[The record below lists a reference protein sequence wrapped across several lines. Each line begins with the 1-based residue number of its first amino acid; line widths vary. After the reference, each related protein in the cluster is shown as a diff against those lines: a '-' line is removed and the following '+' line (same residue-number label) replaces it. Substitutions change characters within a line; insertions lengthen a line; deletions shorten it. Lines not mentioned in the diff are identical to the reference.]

1 MIKFIDNQSVK
12 FVKEGEYNTCGCVG
26 KHYCQ
31 PVRFTDETQFQI
43 LGNVLNTDP
52 GFSDIYI
59 GWETW
64 TAVLLSTTSI
74 GVSSVGVCD
83 GSISAVASAGSGGFQ
98 YKKDSGAFQASGS
111 FTGLCEGTYLITV
124 IDSAGNYASEYATI
138 GLGFVCS
145 TLAGKKLNQVASNS
159 LNEVRNCK
167 LNNAL

>member
-1 MIKFIDNQSVK
+1 MIKFIDNQTVK

-64 TAVLLSTTSI
+64 NAVSLD
-74 GVSSVGVCD
+74 VSSMGVTASGVCD
-83 GSISAVASAGSGGFQ
+83 GTVSITASQGSGSFQ
-98 YKKDSGAFQASGS
+98 YKLGTGPFFLSGS
-111 FTGLCEGTYLITV
+111 FANLCEGVHLITV
-124 IDSAGNYASEYATI
+124 MDSAGNYASQYVTI
-138 GLGFVCS
+138 GIRFNCA
-145 TLAGKKLNQVASNS
+145 TLAAKKLFEVLAIK

-167 LNNAL
+167 INNAL